1 MQNLTSFNLI
11 AFIILVVGGINWGSI
26 ALFNVDLVSLVFGEL
41 TLTSRIVYG
50 LVGISAVYLL
60 LSTLTS
66 NAPAEQQFRTEIRRT
81 RAN

>member
-1 MQNLTSFNLI
+1 MQNLNSFNLI
-11 AFIILVVGGINWGSI
+11 AFIVLVIGGINWGSI
-26 ALFNVDLVSLVFGEL
+26 ALFNVDLVSLVFGDS
-41 TLTSRIVYG
+41 TLSSRIVYG

-66 NAPAEQQFRTEIRRT
+66 NAPAEQQFQTDIRRT